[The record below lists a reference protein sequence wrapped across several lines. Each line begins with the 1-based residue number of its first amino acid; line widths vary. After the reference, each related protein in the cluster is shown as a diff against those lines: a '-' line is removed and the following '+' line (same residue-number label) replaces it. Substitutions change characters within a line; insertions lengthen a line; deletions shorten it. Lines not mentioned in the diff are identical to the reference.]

1 MQCWNHTGLPELNPV
16 RPLILHHPH
25 MVDGV
30 VGGEGGSGGGGG
42 GGGGGDESSMS
53 WLYDFYP
60 NVLES
65 VQSSLLIVSPRDSC
79 FR

>member
-1 MQCWNHTGLPELNPV
+1 MSLAHTTCDTCDGQCSSPTYTGLPELGPV

-30 VGGEGGSGGGGG
+30 GSAGEESG
-42 GGGGGDESSMS
+42 DMS

-60 NVLES
+60 NVLG
-65 VQSSLLIVSPRDSC
+65 
-79 FR
+79 

>member
-1 MQCWNHTGLPELNPV
+1 MSVEVFPFFMQCSSPTYTGLPELTSV

-30 VGGEGGSGGGGG
+30 GPA
-42 GGGGGDESSMS
+42 GGGDETSMS

-60 NVLES
+60 SVLG
-65 VQSSLLIVSPRDSC
+65 
-79 FR
+79 